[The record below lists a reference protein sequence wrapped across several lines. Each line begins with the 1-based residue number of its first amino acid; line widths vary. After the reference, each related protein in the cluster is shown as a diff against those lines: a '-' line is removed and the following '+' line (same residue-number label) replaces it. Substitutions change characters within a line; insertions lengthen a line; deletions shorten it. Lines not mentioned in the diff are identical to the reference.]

1 MAFEQTPEMKRL
13 KTKTGIEVLWVYLL
27 SLLKKKP
34 SHAYVLRKKIKEKFD
49 FLPGN
54 VSVYVILYKLES
66 RGFVKAKMDNTK
78 KVYSITPKGKKLLQS
93 AKKEWKSKLELL

>member
-1 MAFEQTPEMKRL
+1 MKRL
-13 KTKTGIEVLWVYLL
+13 QTKTGIEVLWVYLL

-34 SHAYVLRKKIKEKFD
+34 SHAYVLRRQIDEKFG

-66 RGFVKAKMDNTK
+66 RGFVKAKADNTK
-78 KVYSITPKGKKLLQS
+78 KVYSITPKGRKLLQA
-93 AKKEWKSKLELL
+93 AKKEWKSRLELL